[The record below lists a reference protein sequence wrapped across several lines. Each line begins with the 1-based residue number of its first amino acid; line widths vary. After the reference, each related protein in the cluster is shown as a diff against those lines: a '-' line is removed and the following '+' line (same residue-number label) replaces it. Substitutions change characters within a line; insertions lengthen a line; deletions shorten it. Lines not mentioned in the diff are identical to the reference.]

1 MNWIKVISSSRN
13 LRTSVFIPPSTVTLK
28 RGSQVR
34 PAVNREFTTGGPQ
47 LDYKTIM
54 CDVLVVGA
62 GGAGCRAAIEAAN
75 QNLDVI
81 MLSKEMLGK
90 AHTSMA
96 EGGYNV
102 SLGNV
107 DPDDNPETHFKDTI
121 VGGNYLNNQ
130 KLAEI
135 LVNNA
140 AQRIFDL
147 EDMGAVFDRT
157 PEGKIAQR
165 PFGKQSWRRTA
176 YSSDRTG
183 SEIMV
188 TLTEGI
194 RKSSVRVFDEV
205 FATKLLVTDGTI
217 SGVCAVDLKYGD
229 YLVFR
234 AKSVV
239 MATGGAG
246 RIFKV
251 TSNAQLDVGD
261 GYGMA
266 YEAGCDMIDMEMI
279 QFHPTGMVKPE
290 SAKGRLVTEAVRG
303 EGGILLNNKGE
314 RFMNRYYPEVMEL
327 AGRDQVT
334 RSIMTEVMEGRGSP
348 DGGVY
353 LSIAHLPRS
362 IIDFRLE
369 SMVEQFEDAGVDIR
383 NEPMQVSP
391 TAHHFM
397 GGIRINEHA
406 TTTIPGLFAAGEC
419 TGGVHGGN
427 RLGGNALADTQVFG
441 AVSGESAAR
450 FAKETKHLGVNHDEI
465 LKEFERLEVMLSR
478 KEGISPSDGR
488 VELTELMWEKVQI
501 FRKEEDLEYAV
512 RELRRIEEK
521 VVPNIKVDVPVKRFN
536 PGWHQAIE
544 FVHMVTTARMVAEAA
559 LMRKGSRGAHFR
571 VDGDPND
578 KGYYNIVISK
588 GKDGKMH
595 LEKEDLVITKITP
608 P

>member
-1 MNWIKVISSSRN
+1 M
-13 LRTSVFIPPSTVTLK
+13 
-28 RGSQVR
+28 
-34 PAVNREFTTGGPQ
+34 
-47 LDYKTIM
+47 DYKTIM

-62 GGAGCRAAIEAAN
+62 GGAGCRAAIEASN
-75 QNLDVI
+75 HNLDVI
-81 MLSKEMLGK
+81 MLSKELLGK
-90 AHTSMA
+90 AHTAMA

-107 DPDDNPETHFKDTI
+107 DPDDDPETHFKDTI

-135 LVNNA
+135 LVRDA
-140 AQRIFDL
+140 PQRIFDL

-165 PFGKQSWRRTA
+165 VFGKQSWRRTA
-176 YSSDRTG
+176 YASDRTG

-194 RKSSVRVFDEV
+194 RKTAVRVFDEV
-205 FATKLLVTDGTI
+205 FATRLLLKDGKI

-246 RIFKV
+246 RIFSV

-266 YEAGCDMIDMEMI
+266 YEAGCEMMDMEMI

-327 AGRDQVT
+327 AGRDQVA
-334 RSIMTEVMEGRGSP
+334 RSIMTEVLEGRGSP

-353 LSIAHLPRS
+353 LSISHLPHT
-362 IIDFRLE
+362 IIEFRLE
-369 SMVEQFEDAGVDIR
+369 SMIEQFEDAGVNIR
-383 NEPMQVSP
+383 EEPMQVSP

-397 GGIRINEHA
+397 GGIKIDENSG
-406 TTTIPGLFAAGEC
+406 TTIPGLYASGEC

-441 AVSGESAAR
+441 ALSGENAAKY
-450 FAKETKHLGVNHDEI
+450 AKETDHLGVNREEI
-465 LKEFERLEVMLSR
+465 KTEFERLEAMLNR
-478 KEGISPSDGR
+478 KEGISPADARS
-488 VELTELMWEKVQI
+488 ELTELMWAKVQI
-501 FRKEEDLEYAV
+501 FRKEDDMQYAV
-512 RELRRIEEK
+512 KELRRIEKE
-521 VVPNIKVDVPVKRFN
+521 VVPKIKVDVPVKRFN
-536 PGWHQAIE
+536 PGWHQAME

-559 LMRKGSRGAHFR
+559 VMRKGSRGAHYR
-571 VDGDPND
+571 VDADPND
-578 KGYYNIVISK
+578 KDYYNIVIRK
-588 GKDGKMH
+588 GKDDKME
-595 LEKEDLVITKITP
+595 LRKEDVAITKITP

>member
-1 MNWIKVISSSRN
+1 MDE
-13 LRTSVFIPPSTVTLK
+13 LP
-28 RGSQVR
+28 
-34 PAVNREFTTGGPQ
+34 
-47 LDYKTIM
+47 YKTIL

-62 GGAGCRAAIEAAN
+62 GGAGCRAAIEASN
-75 QNLDVI
+75 HNLDVI
-81 MLSKEMLGK
+81 MLSKELLGK

-107 DPDDNPETHFKDTI
+107 DPKDDVETHFKDTI

-130 KLAEI
+130 ELAEI
-135 LVNNA
+135 LVSDA
-140 AQRIFDL
+140 SERIYDL
-147 EDMGAVFDRT
+147 EEMGAVFDRT

-176 YSSDRTG
+176 YASDRTG

-188 TLTEGI
+188 TLTEAI

-205 FATKLLVTDGTI
+205 FATKILVEDGRAC
-217 SGVCAVDLKYGD
+217 GVCAVDLKYGD
-229 YLVFR
+229 YIVFR
-234 AKSVV
+234 AKSIV

-261 GYGMA
+261 GYAMA
-266 YEAGCDMIDMEMI
+266 YEAGAELIDMEMI

-314 RFMNRYYPEVMEL
+314 RFMNEYYPQVMEL
-327 AGRDQVT
+327 AGRDQVA
-334 RSIMTEVMEGRGSP
+334 RSIMKEVIAGRGSP

-353 LSIAHLPRS
+353 LSIAHLPKR
-362 IIDFRLE
+362 IVEFRLE
-369 SMVEQFEDAGVDIR
+369 SMIEQFGDAGVDIR
-383 NEPMQVSP
+383 EEPMQVSP

-397 GGIRINEHA
+397 GGISID
-406 TTTIPGLFAAGEC
+406 TKSQSTIPGFYAAGEC

-441 AVSGESAAR
+441 ALSGESAAE
-450 FAKETKHLGVNHDEI
+450 FAKEHKHTGINRDVIIE
-465 LKEFERLEVMLSR
+465 EFERLEAMLTR
-478 KEGISPSDGR
+478 KEGISPADAR
-488 VELTELMWEKVQI
+488 DELTELMWNKVQI
-501 FRKEEDLEYAV
+501 FRNEEDMQEAV
-512 RELRRIEEK
+512 KELKRIEQE
-521 VVPNIKVDVPVKRFN
+521 VVPKIKVQVSEKRFN

-544 FVHMVTTARMVAEAA
+544 FGHMVITARMVAEAA
-559 LMRKGSRGAHFR
+559 LLRKGNRGAHYR
-571 VDGDPND
+571 TDADPND
-578 KGYYNIVISK
+578 NGYYNIIIQ
-588 GKDGKMH
+588 KDDNGEIELQKKDM
-595 LEKEDLVITKITP
+595 VITKITP

>member
-1 MNWIKVISSSRN
+1 MDE
-13 LRTSVFIPPSTVTLK
+13 LP
-28 RGSQVR
+28 
-34 PAVNREFTTGGPQ
+34 
-47 LDYKTIM
+47 YKTIL

-62 GGAGCRAAIEAAN
+62 GGAGCRAAIEASK

-81 MLSKEMLGK
+81 MLSKELLGK

-107 DPDDNPETHFKDTI
+107 DPNDDVETHFKDTI
-121 VGGNYLNNQ
+121 VGGNHLNNQ
-130 KLAEI
+130 ELAEI
-135 LVNNA
+135 LVRDA
-140 AQRIFDL
+140 SERIYDL
-147 EDMGAVFDRT
+147 EEMGAVFDRT

-176 YSSDRTG
+176 YASDRTG

-188 TLTEGI
+188 TLTEAI
-194 RKSSVRVFDEV
+194 RKTSVRVFDEV
-205 FATKLLVTDGTI
+205 FATKILVEDGRAC
-217 SGVCAVDLKYGD
+217 GVCAVDLKYGD
-229 YLVFR
+229 YIVFR
-234 AKSVV
+234 AKSII

-261 GYGMA
+261 GYAMA
-266 YEAGCDMIDMEMI
+266 YEAGAELIDMEMI

-314 RFMNRYYPEVMEL
+314 RFMNNYYPKVMEL
-327 AGRDQVT
+327 AGRDQVA
-334 RSIMTEVMEGRGSP
+334 RSIMKEVIAGRGSP

-353 LSIAHLPRS
+353 LSIAHLPKR
-362 IIDFRLE
+362 IVEFRLE
-369 SMVEQFEDAGVDIR
+369 SMIEQFGDAGVDIR
-383 NEPMQVSP
+383 EEPMQVSP

-397 GGIRINEHA
+397 GGISID
-406 TTTIPGLFAAGEC
+406 TKSQSSIPGLYAAGEC

-441 AVSGESAAR
+441 ALAGESAAR
-450 FAKETKHLGVNHDEI
+450 FAKDHKHTGINRQAI
-465 LKEFERLEVMLSR
+465 IAEFQRLEAMLTR
-478 KEGISPSDGR
+478 KEGISPADAR
-488 VELTELMWEKVQI
+488 DELTELMWNKVQI
-501 FRKEEDLEYAV
+501 FRNEEDMEEAV
-512 RELRRIEEK
+512 KELKRIEEE
-521 VVPNIKVDVPVKRFN
+521 VVPKIKVQVSEKRFN

-544 FVHMVTTARMVAEAA
+544 FGHMVITARMVAEAA
-559 LMRKGSRGAHFR
+559 LLRKGNRGAHYR
-571 VDGDPND
+571 TDADPNE
-578 KGYYNIVISK
+578 KGYYNIIIE
-588 GKDGKMH
+588 KDDNGEIALRK
-595 LEKEDLVITKITP
+595 KDLVITRITP

>member
-1 MNWIKVISSSRN
+1 M
-13 LRTSVFIPPSTVTLK
+13 
-28 RGSQVR
+28 
-34 PAVNREFTTGGPQ
+34 
-47 LDYKTIM
+47 DYKTIM
-54 CDVLVVGA
+54 CDVLVIGA
-62 GGAGCRAAIEAAN
+62 GGAGCRAAIEASKF
-75 QNLDVI
+75 NLDVI
-81 MLSKEMLGK
+81 MLSKELLGK
-90 AHTSMA
+90 AHTAMA

-107 DPDDNPETHFKDTI
+107 DPDDNPEIHFKDTI
-121 VGGNYLNNQ
+121 EGGNYLNNQ

-135 LVNNA
+135 LVRDA
-140 AQRIFDL
+140 PQRIFDL

-176 YSSDRTG
+176 YASDRTG

-194 RKSSVRVFDEV
+194 RKTSVRVFDEV
-205 FATKLLVTDGTI
+205 FATKLLVTGGKI
-217 SGVCAVDLKYGD
+217 SGVCTVDLKYGD

-234 AKSVV
+234 AKAIV

-246 RIFKV
+246 RIYSV

-266 YEAGCDMIDMEMI
+266 YEAGCEMIDMEMI

-327 AGRDQVT
+327 AGRDQVA
-334 RSIMTEVMEGRGSP
+334 RSIMTEVREGRGSP

-362 IIDFRLE
+362 IIEFRLE
-369 SMVEQFEDAGVDIR
+369 SMIEQFEDAGVDIR
-383 NEPMQVSP
+383 EEPMEVSP

-397 GGIRINEHA
+397 GGIKIDENSA
-406 TTTIPGLFAAGEC
+406 TNIPGLYAAGEC

-441 AVSGESAAR
+441 ALSGENAAKY
-450 FAKETKHLGVNHDEI
+450 AKNITHLGVDRDEI
-465 LKEFERLEVMLSR
+465 HEEFTRLESMLKR
-478 KEGISPSDGR
+478 KAGISPSAAR
-488 VELTELMWEKVQI
+488 EELTELMWSKVQI
-501 FRKEEDLEYAV
+501 FRKEDEMQYAV
-512 RELRRIEEK
+512 KELRRIEKE
-521 VVPNIKVDVPVKRFN
+521 VVPTIKVDVPVKRFN

-544 FVHMVTTARMVAEAA
+544 FAHMVTTARMVAEAA
-559 LMRKGSRGAHFR
+559 VMRKGSRGAHFR
-571 VDGDPND
+571 VDADPKD
-578 KGYYNIVISK
+578 KGYYNIIIRK
-588 GKDGKMH
+588 GKDGKMD
-595 LEKEDLVITKITP
+595 LRKEDLVITKITP

>member
-1 MNWIKVISSSRN
+1 
-13 LRTSVFIPPSTVTLK
+13 
-28 RGSQVR
+28 
-34 PAVNREFTTGGPQ
+34 

-62 GGAGCRAAIEAAN
+62 GGAGCRAAIEASKH
-75 QNLDVI
+75 NLDVI
-81 MLSKEMLGK
+81 ILSKELLGK
-90 AHTSMA
+90 AHTAMA

-135 LVNNA
+135 LVNDA
-140 AQRIFDL
+140 PQRIFDL

-176 YSSDRTG
+176 YASDRTG

-188 TLTEGI
+188 TLIEGV

-205 FATKLLVTDGTI
+205 FSTRLLVRDGKI

-234 AKSVV
+234 AKAIV

-246 RIFKV
+246 RIFSV

-261 GYGMA
+261 GYAMA
-266 YEAGCDMIDMEMI
+266 YEAGCEMIDMEMV

-290 SAKGRLVTEAVRG
+290 SARGRLVTEAVRG

-327 AGRDQVT
+327 AGRDQVA
-334 RSIMTEVMEGRGSP
+334 RSIMTEVKEGRGSP

-362 IIDFRLE
+362 IIEFRLE
-369 SMVEQFEDAGVDIR
+369 SMIEQFEDAGVDIR
-383 NEPMQVSP
+383 EEPMQVSP

-397 GGIRINEHA
+397 GGIRIDENSS
-406 TTTIPGLFAAGEC
+406 TNISGLYAAGEC

-427 RLGGNALADTQVFG
+427 RLGGNALADTQVYG
-441 AVSGESAAR
+441 ALAGENAAEYAKNVS
-450 FAKETKHLGVNHDEI
+450 HLGVDREEIQDE
-465 LKEFERLEVMLSR
+465 FARLESMLKR
-478 KEGISPSDGR
+478 KEGISPADAR
-488 VELTELMWEKVQI
+488 NELTELMWTKVQI
-501 FRKEEDLEYAV
+501 FRKEDEMQYAV
-512 RELRRIEEK
+512 NELRRIEKE

-544 FVHMVTTARMVAEAA
+544 FAHMVITARMVAEAA
-559 LMRKGSRGAHFR
+559 EMRKGSRGAHFR
-571 VDGDPND
+571 VDADPND
-578 KGYYNIVISK
+578 KGYYNIVIRK
-588 GKDGKMH
+588 GKDGKME
-595 LEKEDLVITKITP
+595 LRKEDLVITKITP

>member
-1 MNWIKVISSSRN
+1 M
-13 LRTSVFIPPSTVTLK
+13 
-28 RGSQVR
+28 
-34 PAVNREFTTGGPQ
+34 
-47 LDYKTIM
+47 DYKTIM

-62 GGAGCRAAIEAAN
+62 GGAGCRAAIEASN
-75 QNLDVI
+75 HNLDVI
-81 MLSKEMLGK
+81 MLSKELLGK
-90 AHTSMA
+90 AHTAMA

-107 DPDDNPETHFKDTI
+107 DPDDDPETHFKDTI
-121 VGGNYLNNQ
+121 VGGNYLNDQ

-135 LVNNA
+135 LVRDA
-140 AQRIFDL
+140 PQRIFDL

-165 PFGKQSWRRTA
+165 VFGKQSWRRTA
-176 YSSDRTG
+176 YASDRTG

-194 RKSSVRVFDEV
+194 RKTAVRVFDEV
-205 FATKLLVTDGTI
+205 FATRLLVKDGKI

-246 RIFKV
+246 RIFSV

-266 YEAGCDMIDMEMI
+266 YETGCEMIDMEMI

-303 EGGILLNNKGE
+303 EGGILLNSKGE

-327 AGRDQVT
+327 AGRDQVA
-334 RSIMTEVMEGRGSP
+334 RSIMTEVLEGRGTP

-353 LSIAHLPRS
+353 LSISHLPHS
-362 IIDFRLE
+362 IIEFRLE
-369 SMVEQFEDAGVDIR
+369 SMIEQFEDAGVDIR
-383 NEPMQVSP
+383 EEPMQVSP

-397 GGIRINEHA
+397 GGIKIDENSG
-406 TTTIPGLFAAGEC
+406 TNIPGLFASGEC

-441 AVSGESAAR
+441 ALSGENAAKY
-450 FAKETKHLGVNHDEI
+450 AKETDNLGVNREEI
-465 LKEFERLEVMLSR
+465 KNEFERLEAMLKR
-478 KEGISPSDGR
+478 KEGISPADARS
-488 VELTELMWEKVQI
+488 ELTELMWAKVQI
-501 FRKEEDLEYAV
+501 FRKEDDMQYAV
-512 RELRRIEEK
+512 KELRRIEKE
-521 VVPNIKVDVPVKRFN
+521 VVPKIKVDVPVKRFN
-536 PGWHQAIE
+536 PGWHQAME
-544 FVHMVTTARMVAEAA
+544 FVNMVTTARMVAEAA
-559 LMRKGSRGAHFR
+559 VMRKGSRGAHYR
-571 VDGDPND
+571 VDDDPND
-578 KGYYNIVISK
+578 KGYYNIVIRK
-588 GKDGKMH
+588 GKDGKMD
-595 LEKEDLVITKITP
+595 LRKEDVVATKITP

>member
-1 MNWIKVISSSRN
+1 
-13 LRTSVFIPPSTVTLK
+13 
-28 RGSQVR
+28 
-34 PAVNREFTTGGPQ
+34 
-47 LDYKTIM
+47 LDNKTIM

-62 GGAGCRAAIEAAN
+62 GGAGCRAAIEASN
-75 QNLDVI
+75 HNLDVI
-81 MLSKEMLGK
+81 MLSKELLGK
-90 AHTSMA
+90 AHTAMA

-107 DPDDNPETHFKDTI
+107 DPDDDPETHFKDTI

-130 KLAEI
+130 NLAEI
-135 LVNNA
+135 LVRDA
-140 AQRIFDL
+140 PQRIFDL

-165 PFGKQSWRRTA
+165 TFGKQSWRRTA
-176 YSSDRTG
+176 YASDRTG

-188 TLTEGI
+188 TLTEAI
-194 RKSSVRVFDEV
+194 RKTSVRVFDEV
-205 FATKLLVTDGTI
+205 FATRLLITDGKI

-246 RIFKV
+246 RIFSV

-266 YEAGCDMIDMEMI
+266 YDAGCEMMDMEMI

-327 AGRDQVT
+327 AGRDQVA
-334 RSIMTEVMEGRGSP
+334 RSIMTEVLEGRGSP

-353 LSIAHLPRS
+353 LSISHLPRS
-362 IIDFRLE
+362 IIEFRLE
-369 SMVEQFEDAGVDIR
+369 SMIEQFEDAGVDIR
-383 NEPMQVSP
+383 DEPMQVSP

-397 GGIRINEHA
+397 GGIKIDENSA
-406 TTTIPGLFAAGEC
+406 TNIPGLYASGEC

-427 RLGGNALADTQVFG
+427 RLGGNALADTQVYG
-441 AVSGESAAR
+441 ALSGEKAAEY
-450 FAKETKHLGVNHDEI
+450 AKETTHLGVNRGDI
-465 LKEFERLEVMLSR
+465 KTEFERLEAMLNR
-478 KEGISPSDGR
+478 KEGISPADAR
-488 VELTELMWEKVQI
+488 DELTELMWAKVQI
-501 FRKEEDLEYAV
+501 FRKEDEMQYAV
-512 RELRRIEEK
+512 KELRRIEK
-521 VVPNIKVDVPVKRFN
+521 DVVPKIKVDVPVKRFN
-536 PGWHQAIE
+536 PGWHQAME
-544 FVHMVTTARMVAEAA
+544 FVNMVTTARMVAEAA
-559 LMRKGSRGAHFR
+559 VMRKGSRGAHYR
-571 VDGDPND
+571 VDADPND
-578 KGYYNIVISK
+578 KGYYNIVIRK
-588 GKDGKMH
+588 GKDGKME
-595 LEKEDLVITKITP
+595 LRKEDLVITKITP

>member
-1 MNWIKVISSSRN
+1 M
-13 LRTSVFIPPSTVTLK
+13 
-28 RGSQVR
+28 
-34 PAVNREFTTGGPQ
+34 
-47 LDYKTIM
+47 DYKTIM

-62 GGAGCRAAIEAAN
+62 GGAGCRAAIEASKHN
-75 QNLDVI
+75 MDVI
-81 MLSKEMLGK
+81 MLSKELLGK
-90 AHTSMA
+90 AHTAMA

-107 DPDDNPETHFKDTI
+107 DPDDDPETHFKDTI

-130 KLAEI
+130 NLAEI
-135 LVNNA
+135 LVRDA
-140 AQRIFDL
+140 PQRIFDL

-165 PFGKQSWRRTA
+165 VFGKQSWRRTA
-176 YSSDRTG
+176 YASDRTG

-188 TLTEGI
+188 SLTEGI
-194 RKSSVRVFDEV
+194 RKTSVRVFDEV
-205 FATKLLVTDGTI
+205 FATRLLVTDGKI

-246 RIFKV
+246 RIFSV

-266 YEAGCDMIDMEMI
+266 YEAGCEMMDMEMI

-303 EGGILLNNKGE
+303 EGGILLNSNGE

-327 AGRDQVT
+327 AGRDQVA
-334 RSIMTEVMEGRGSP
+334 RSIMTEVKEGRGSP

-353 LSIAHLPRS
+353 LSISHLPRS
-362 IIDFRLE
+362 IIEFRLE
-369 SMVEQFEDAGVDIR
+369 SMIEQFEDAGVDIR
-383 NEPMQVSP
+383 EEPMQVSP

-397 GGIRINEHA
+397 GGIKIDENSS
-406 TTTIPGLFAAGEC
+406 TNIPGPYASGEC

-441 AVSGESAAR
+441 ALSGENAAKY
-450 FAKETKHLGVNHDEI
+450 AKETVHLGVDREEI
-465 LKEFERLEVMLSR
+465 KNEFERLEAMLSR
-478 KEGISPSDGR
+478 KEGISPADAR
-488 VELTELMWEKVQI
+488 DELTDLMWSKVQI
-501 FRKEEDLEYAV
+501 FRKEEEMQHAV
-512 RELRRIEEK
+512 VELRRIEKE
-521 VVPNIKVDVPVKRFN
+521 VVPKIKVDVPVKRFN
-536 PGWHQAIE
+536 PGWHQAME

-559 LMRKGSRGAHFR
+559 VMRKGSRGAHYR
-571 VDGDPND
+571 VDADPND
-578 KGYYNIVISK
+578 KGYYNIIIRK
-588 GKDGKMH
+588 GKDGKME
-595 LEKEDLVITKITP
+595 LRKEDLVITKITP

>member
-1 MNWIKVISSSRN
+1 M
-13 LRTSVFIPPSTVTLK
+13 T
-28 RGSQVR
+28 Q
-34 PAVNREFTTGGPQ
+34 
-47 LDYKTIM
+47 YKTIM

-62 GGAGCRAAIEAAN
+62 GGAGCRAAIEASN
-75 QNLDVI
+75 HNLDVI
-81 MLSKEMLGK
+81 MLSKELLGK
-90 AHTSMA
+90 AHTAMA

-107 DPDDNPETHFKDTI
+107 DPDDDPETHFKDTI
-121 VGGNYLNNQ
+121 VGGNYLNDQ

-135 LVNNA
+135 LVRDA
-140 AQRIFDL
+140 PQRIFDL

-165 PFGKQSWRRTA
+165 VFGKQSWRRTA
-176 YSSDRTG
+176 YASDRTG

-194 RKSSVRVFDEV
+194 RKTAVRVFDEV
-205 FATKLLVTDGTI
+205 FATRLLVKDGKI

-234 AKSVV
+234 SKSVV

-246 RIFKV
+246 RIFSV

-266 YEAGCDMIDMEMI
+266 YETGCEMIDMEMI

-327 AGRDQVT
+327 AGRDQVA
-334 RSIMTEVMEGRGSP
+334 RSIMTEVLEGRGTP
-348 DGGVY
+348 EGGVY
-353 LSIAHLPRS
+353 LSISHLPHS
-362 IIDFRLE
+362 IIEFRLE
-369 SMVEQFEDAGVDIR
+369 SMIEQFEDAGVDIR
-383 NEPMQVSP
+383 EEPMQVSP

-397 GGIRINEHA
+397 GGIKIDENSG
-406 TTTIPGLFAAGEC
+406 TNIPGLYASGEC

-441 AVSGESAAR
+441 ALSGENAAKY
-450 FAKETKHLGVNHDEI
+450 AKETNHLGVNRDEI
-465 LKEFERLEVMLSR
+465 KTEFERLEAMLNR
-478 KEGISPSDGR
+478 KEGISPANARS
-488 VELTELMWEKVQI
+488 ELTELMWAKVQI
-501 FRKEEDLEYAV
+501 FRKEDDMQYAV
-512 RELRRIEEK
+512 KELRRIEKE
-521 VVPNIKVDVPVKRFN
+521 VVPKIKVDVPVKRFN
-536 PGWHQAIE
+536 PGWHQAME
-544 FVHMVTTARMVAEAA
+544 FVNMVTTARMVAEAA
-559 LMRKGSRGAHFR
+559 VMRKGSSGAHYR
-571 VDGDPND
+571 VDADPND
-578 KGYYNIVISK
+578 KGYYNIVIHK
-588 GKDGKMH
+588 GKDGKME
-595 LEKEDLVITKITP
+595 LRKEDVVVTKITP

>member
-1 MNWIKVISSSRN
+1 
-13 LRTSVFIPPSTVTLK
+13 
-28 RGSQVR
+28 
-34 PAVNREFTTGGPQ
+34 
-47 LDYKTIM
+47 M

-62 GGAGCRAAIEAAN
+62 GGAGCRAAIEAAEH
-75 QNLDVI
+75 NLDVI
-81 MLSKEMLGK
+81 MLSKELLGK
-90 AHTSMA
+90 AHTAMA

-130 KLAEI
+130 KLAEV
-135 LVNNA
+135 LVNQA
-140 AQRIFDL
+140 AQRVFDL

-165 PFGKQSWRRTA
+165 TFGKQSWRRTA
-176 YSSDRTG
+176 YASDRTG

-194 RKSSVRVFDEV
+194 RKTSVRVFDEV
-205 FATKLLVTDGTI
+205 FATKLLVTNGTI

-266 YEAGCDMIDMEMI
+266 YEAGCDMVDMEMV

-327 AGRDQVT
+327 AGRDQVA
-334 RSIMTEVMEGRGSP
+334 RSIMTEVLEGRGSP

-353 LSIAHLPRS
+353 LSIAHLPKS
-362 IIDFRLE
+362 IVDFRLE
-369 SMVEQFEDAGVDIR
+369 SMVEQFEDAGIDIR

-397 GGIRINEHA
+397 GGIKIDEHA
-406 TTTIPGLFAAGEC
+406 GTTIPGLYAAGEC

-441 AVSGESAAR
+441 AISGESAAK
-450 FAKETKHLGVNHDEI
+450 FAKNAKHLGVDREEI
-465 LKEFERLEVMLSR
+465 VNEFERLEAMLNR
-478 KEGISPSDGR
+478 KEGISPSDAR
-488 VELTELMWEKVQI
+488 SELTELMWEKVQI
-501 FRKEEDLEYAV
+501 FRKEEDMQHAV
-512 RELRRIEEK
+512 KELHRIEEE

-559 LMRKGSRGAHFR
+559 AMRKGSRGAHFR
-571 VDGDPND
+571 VDADPND
-578 KGYYNIVISK
+578 KGYYNIVIRK
-588 GKDGKMH
+588 GKNGKMT
-595 LEKEDLVITKITP
+595 LQKEDLLITKITP

>member
-1 MNWIKVISSSRN
+1 
-13 LRTSVFIPPSTVTLK
+13 
-28 RGSQVR
+28 
-34 PAVNREFTTGGPQ
+34 
-47 LDYKTIM
+47 M

-62 GGAGCRAAIEAAN
+62 GGAGCRAAIEASKH
-75 QNLDVI
+75 NLDVI
-81 MLSKEMLGK
+81 MLSKELLGK
-90 AHTSMA
+90 AHTAMA

-107 DPDDNPETHFKDTI
+107 DPDDNPDTHFKDTI

-135 LVNNA
+135 LVRDA
-140 AQRIFDL
+140 PQRIFDL

-176 YSSDRTG
+176 YASDRTG

-188 TLTEGI
+188 TLIEGV
-194 RKSSVRVFDEV
+194 RKTSVRVFDEV
-205 FATKLLVTDGTI
+205 FATKLLVTDGKI

-246 RIFKV
+246 RIFSV

-266 YEAGCDMIDMEMI
+266 YEAGCEMIDMEMI

-303 EGGILLNNKGE
+303 EGGILLNNEGE

-327 AGRDQVT
+327 AGRDQVA
-334 RSIMTEVMEGRGSP
+334 RSIMTEVKEGRGSP

-362 IIDFRLE
+362 IIEFRLE
-369 SMVEQFEDAGVDIR
+369 SMIEQFEDAGVDIR
-383 NEPMQVSP
+383 EEPMQVSP

-397 GGIRINEHA
+397 GGIKIDENSS
-406 TTTIPGLFAAGEC
+406 TNISGLYAAGEC

-427 RLGGNALADTQVFG
+427 RLGGNALADTQVYG
-441 AVSGESAAR
+441 ALAGENAAKSAKNSG
-450 FAKETKHLGVNHDEI
+450 HLGVNREEI
-465 LKEFERLEVMLSR
+465 QEEFVRLESMLKR
-478 KEGISPSDGR
+478 KEGISPADAR
-488 VELTELMWEKVQI
+488 EELTELMWAKVQI
-501 FRKEEDLEYAV
+501 FRKEEEMQDAV
-512 RELRRIEEK
+512 NELKRIEKE

-544 FVHMVTTARMVAEAA
+544 FAHMVTTARMVAEAA
-559 LMRKGSRGAHFR
+559 VMRKGSRGAHFR
-571 VDGDPND
+571 VDADPHD
-578 KGYYNIVISK
+578 KGYYNIVIRK
-588 GKDGKMH
+588 GKDGKME
-595 LEKEDLVITKITP
+595 LRKDDLVITKITP

>member
-1 MNWIKVISSSRN
+1 M
-13 LRTSVFIPPSTVTLK
+13 
-28 RGSQVR
+28 
-34 PAVNREFTTGGPQ
+34 
-47 LDYKTIM
+47 DYKTIM

-62 GGAGCRAAIEAAN
+62 GGAGCRAAIEAAKH
-75 QNLDVI
+75 NLDVI
-81 MLSKEMLGK
+81 MLSKELLGK
-90 AHTSMA
+90 AHTAMA

-135 LVNNA
+135 LVRDA
-140 AQRIFDL
+140 SERIFDL
-147 EDMGAVFDRT
+147 EEYGAIFDRT

-176 YSSDRTG
+176 YASDRTG

-188 TLTEGI
+188 TLTEAI
-194 RKSSVRVFDEV
+194 RKTSVRVFDEV
-205 FATKLLVTDGTI
+205 FATKILVDEGRVA
-217 SGVCAVDLKYGD
+217 GVTAIDLKYGD

-246 RIFKV
+246 RIYEV

-266 YEAGCDMIDMEMI
+266 YEAGCELIDMEMV

-290 SAKGRLVTEAVRG
+290 SARGRLVTEAVRG
-303 EGGILLNNKGE
+303 EGGILLNSEGD
-314 RFMNRYYPEVMEL
+314 RFMHRYYPEVMEL
-327 AGRDQVT
+327 AGRDQVA
-334 RSIMTEVMEGRGSP
+334 RSIMTEVLEGRGSP

-353 LSIAHLPRS
+353 LSIAHLPKS
-362 IIDFRLE
+362 IIEFRLE
-369 SMVEQFEDAGVDIR
+369 SMIEQFEDAGVDIR
-383 NEPMQVSP
+383 EEPMQVSP

-397 GGIRINEHA
+397 GGIKINEESG
-406 TTTIPGLFAAGEC
+406 TNIPGLYAAGEC

-427 RLGGNALADTQVFG
+427 RLGGNALADTQVYG
-441 AVSGESAAR
+441 ALSGDNAAKY
-450 FAKETKHLGVNHDEI
+450 AKENAHTGINRDVI
-465 LKEFERLEVMLSR
+465 LKEFQKLEAMLER
-478 KEGISPSDGR
+478 KEGVSPADAR
-488 VELTELMWEKVQI
+488 DELTKLMWSKVQI
-501 FRKEEDLEYAV
+501 FRKEEEMQHAV
-512 RELRRIEEK
+512 KELRRIEKE
-521 VVPNIKVDVPVKRFN
+521 VVPNIKVDVRVKRFN

-544 FVHMVTTARMVAEAA
+544 FEHMVMTARMVAEAA
-559 LMRKGSRGAHFR
+559 VIRKGSRGAHYR

-578 KGYYNIVISK
+578 DGYYNIVIRK
-588 GKDGKMH
+588 GKDGNME
-595 LEKEDLVITKITP
+595 LRKEDLVTTKITP

>member
-1 MNWIKVISSSRN
+1 
-13 LRTSVFIPPSTVTLK
+13 
-28 RGSQVR
+28 
-34 PAVNREFTTGGPQ
+34 
-47 LDYKTIM
+47 M

-62 GGAGCRAAIEAAN
+62 GGAGCRAAIEASRH
-75 QNLDVI
+75 NLDVI
-81 MLSKEMLGK
+81 MLSKELLGK
-90 AHTSMA
+90 AHTAMA

-107 DPDDNPETHFKDTI
+107 DPDDDPETHFKDTI

-130 KLAEI
+130 ILAEI
-135 LVNNA
+135 LVRDA
-140 AQRIFDL
+140 PQRIFDL

-165 PFGKQSWRRTA
+165 VFGKQSWRRTA
-176 YSSDRTG
+176 YASDRTG

-188 TLTEGI
+188 SLTEGI
-194 RKSSVRVFDEV
+194 RKTSVRVFDEV
-205 FATKLLVTDGTI
+205 FATRLLVTDGKI
-217 SGVCAVDLKYGD
+217 AGVCAVDLKYGD

-246 RIFKV
+246 RIFSV

-266 YEAGCDMIDMEMI
+266 YEAGCEMMDMEMI

-314 RFMNRYYPEVMEL
+314 RFMHRYYPEVMEL
-327 AGRDQVT
+327 AGRDQVA
-334 RSIMTEVMEGRGSP
+334 RSIMTEVLEGRGSP

-353 LSIAHLPRS
+353 LSISHLPRS
-362 IIDFRLE
+362 IIEFRLE
-369 SMVEQFEDAGVDIR
+369 SMIEQFEDAGVDIR
-383 NEPMQVSP
+383 DEPMQVSP

-397 GGIRINEHA
+397 GGIKIDEHSS
-406 TTTIPGLFAAGEC
+406 TNIPGLYAAGEC

-441 AVSGESAAR
+441 ALSGENAAKY
-450 FAKETKHLGVNHDEI
+450 AKEITHLGVDRKDIKN
-465 LKEFERLEVMLSR
+465 EFERLEAMLYR
-478 KEGISPSDGR
+478 KEGVSPADAR
-488 VELTELMWEKVQI
+488 DELTDLMWGKVQI
-501 FRKEEDLEYAV
+501 FRKEEDMQFAV
-512 RELRRIEEK
+512 KELRRIEK
-521 VVPNIKVDVPVKRFN
+521 DIVPQIKVDVPVKRFN
-536 PGWHQAIE
+536 PGWHQAME

-559 LMRKGSRGAHFR
+559 VMRKGSRGAHYR
-571 VDGDPND
+571 VDADPND
-578 KGYYNIVISK
+578 KGYYNIVIRK
-588 GKDGKMH
+588 GKDGKME
-595 LEKEDLVITKITP
+595 LRKEDLVITKITP

>member
-1 MNWIKVISSSRN
+1 M
-13 LRTSVFIPPSTVTLK
+13 
-28 RGSQVR
+28 
-34 PAVNREFTTGGPQ
+34 
-47 LDYKTIM
+47 DYKTIM

-62 GGAGCRAAIEAAN
+62 GGAGCRAAIEASTH
-75 QNLDVI
+75 NLDVI
-81 MLSKEMLGK
+81 MLSKELLGK
-90 AHTSMA
+90 AHTAMA

-107 DPDDNPETHFKDTI
+107 DPDDDPETHFKDTI

-135 LVNNA
+135 LVRDA
-140 AQRIFDL
+140 PQRIFDL

-165 PFGKQSWRRTA
+165 TFGKQSWRRTA
-176 YSSDRTG
+176 YASDRTG

-188 TLTEGI
+188 TLTEAI
-194 RKSSVRVFDEV
+194 RKTSVRVFDEV
-205 FATKLLVTDGTI
+205 FATRLLVTDGKI

-246 RIFKV
+246 RIFSV

-266 YEAGCDMIDMEMI
+266 YEAGCEMMDMEMI

-327 AGRDQVT
+327 AGRDQVA
-334 RSIMTEVMEGRGSP
+334 RSIMTEVREGRGSP

-353 LSIAHLPRS
+353 LSISHLPRS
-362 IIDFRLE
+362 IIEFRLE
-369 SMVEQFEDAGVDIR
+369 SMIEQFEDAGVDIR
-383 NEPMQVSP
+383 EEPMQVSP

-397 GGIRINEHA
+397 GGIKIDEDSA
-406 TTTIPGLFAAGEC
+406 TNILGLYASGEC

-427 RLGGNALADTQVFG
+427 RLGGNALADTQVYG
-441 AVSGESAAR
+441 ALSGEKAAEY
-450 FAKETKHLGVNHDEI
+450 AKETPHLGVDREEI
-465 LKEFERLEVMLSR
+465 KNEFERLEAMLNR
-478 KEGISPSDGR
+478 KEGISPADAR
-488 VELTELMWEKVQI
+488 DELTELMWTKVQI
-501 FRKEEDLEYAV
+501 FRKEDEMQYAV
-512 RELRRIEEK
+512 KELKRIEKE
-521 VVPNIKVDVPVKRFN
+521 VVPKIKVDVPVKRFN
-536 PGWHQAIE
+536 PGWHQAME

-559 LMRKGSRGAHFR
+559 LMRKGSRGAHYR
-571 VDGDPND
+571 VDADSND
-578 KGYYNIVISK
+578 KGYYNIIIRK
-588 GKDGKMH
+588 GKDGKME
-595 LEKEDLVITKITP
+595 LRKEDLVITKITP

>member
-1 MNWIKVISSSRN
+1 
-13 LRTSVFIPPSTVTLK
+13 
-28 RGSQVR
+28 
-34 PAVNREFTTGGPQ
+34 
-47 LDYKTIM
+47 M

-62 GGAGCRAAIEAAN
+62 GGAGCRAAIEASN
-75 QNLDVI
+75 HNLDVI
-81 MLSKEMLGK
+81 MLSKELLGK
-90 AHTSMA
+90 AHTAMA

-107 DPDDNPETHFKDTI
+107 DPDDDPETHFKDTI

-135 LVNNA
+135 LVRNA
-140 AQRIFDL
+140 PQRIFDL
-147 EDMGAVFDRT
+147 EDLGAVFDRT

-176 YSSDRTG
+176 YASDRTG

-188 TLTEGI
+188 TLVEGV

-205 FATKLLVTDGTI
+205 FATRLLVTNGKI

-246 RIFKV
+246 RIFSV

-266 YEAGCDMIDMEMI
+266 YEAGCEMIDMEMI

-327 AGRDQVT
+327 AGRDQVA
-334 RSIMTEVMEGRGSP
+334 RSIMTEVKEGRGSP

-362 IIDFRLE
+362 IIEFRLE
-369 SMVEQFEDAGVDIR
+369 SMIEQFEDAGVDIR
-383 NEPMQVSP
+383 EEPMQVSP

-397 GGIRINEHA
+397 GGIRIDENSG
-406 TTTIPGLFAAGEC
+406 TNISGLYAAGEC

-427 RLGGNALADTQVFG
+427 RLGGNALADTQVYG
-441 AVSGESAAR
+441 ALAGENASEY
-450 FAKETKHLGVNHDEI
+450 AKGNDHLGVDRDEI
-465 LKEFERLEVMLSR
+465 QEEFVRLDSMLKR
-478 KEGISPSDGR
+478 KEGISPAEARD
-488 VELTELMWEKVQI
+488 ELTELMWTKVQI
-501 FRKEEDLEYAV
+501 FRKEDEMQYAV
-512 RELRRIEEK
+512 KELKRIEKE
-521 VVPNIKVDVPVKRFN
+521 VVPKIKVDVPVKRFN

-559 LMRKGSRGAHFR
+559 VLRKGSRGAHYR

-578 KGYYNIVISK
+578 NGYYNIVIK
-588 GKDGKMH
+588 KNKDGKME
-595 LEKEDLVITKITP
+595 LRKEDLVITSITP

>member
-1 MNWIKVISSSRN
+1 
-13 LRTSVFIPPSTVTLK
+13 
-28 RGSQVR
+28 
-34 PAVNREFTTGGPQ
+34 
-47 LDYKTIM
+47 M
-54 CDVLVVGA
+54 CDILVVGA
-62 GGAGCRAAIEAAN
+62 GGAGCRAAIEAAAN
-75 QNLDVI
+75 NLDVI
-81 MLSKEMLGK
+81 MLSKELLGK
-90 AHTSMA
+90 AHTAMA
-96 EGGYNV
+96 EGGLNV

-121 VGGNYLNNQ
+121 SGGNYINNQ

-135 LVNNA
+135 LVEQA

-165 PFGKQSWRRTA
+165 TFGKQSWRRTA
-176 YSSDRTG
+176 YASDRTG

-188 TLTEGI
+188 TLTEAI
-194 RKSSVRVFDEV
+194 RKTSVRVFDEV
-205 FATKLLVTDGTI
+205 FATKLLITNGKI

-246 RIFKV
+246 RIFSV

-266 YEAGCDMIDMEMI
+266 YEAGCELIDMEMI

-327 AGRDQVT
+327 AGRDQVA
-334 RSIMTEVMEGRGSP
+334 RSIMTEVLEGRGSP
-348 DGGVY
+348 DGGAY
-353 LSIAHLPRS
+353 LSIAHLPKS
-362 IIDFRLE
+362 IVEFRLE
-369 SMVEQFEDAGVDIR
+369 SMIEQFEDAGIDIR
-383 NEPMQVSP
+383 EEPMQVSP

-397 GGIRINEHA
+397 GGIKTDEDAGTI
-406 TTTIPGLFAAGEC
+406 IPGLFASGEC
-419 TGGVHGGN
+419 TGGLHGGN
-427 RLGGNALADTQVFG
+427 RLGGNALADTQVYG
-441 AVSGESAAR
+441 AISGESAAKY
-450 FAKETKHLGVNHDEI
+450 AKSVSHLGVDRKTI
-465 LKEFERLEVMLSR
+465 TQEFERIESMLNR
-478 KEGISPSDGR
+478 KDGISPADARS
-488 VELTELMWEKVQI
+488 ELTELMWEKVQI
-501 FRKEEDLEYAV
+501 FRKEEDMQFAV
-512 RELRRIEEK
+512 NELRRIEKE

-536 PGWHQAIE
+536 PGWHQAME
-544 FVHMVTTARMVAEAA
+544 FVNMVLTARMVAEAA
-559 LMRKGSRGAHFR
+559 VMRKGSRGAHYR
-571 VDGDPND
+571 VDADPND
-578 KGYYNIVISK
+578 KGYYNIVIKK
-588 GKDGKMH
+588 GKDGKM
-595 LEKEDLVITKITP
+595 EMQKDDLVITKITP

>member
-1 MNWIKVISSSRN
+1 M
-13 LRTSVFIPPSTVTLK
+13 
-28 RGSQVR
+28 
-34 PAVNREFTTGGPQ
+34 
-47 LDYKTIM
+47 DYKTIM

-62 GGAGCRAAIEAAN
+62 GGAGCRAAIEASKH
-75 QNLDVI
+75 NLDVI
-81 MLSKEMLGK
+81 ILSKELLGK
-90 AHTSMA
+90 AHTAMA

-135 LVNNA
+135 LVNDA
-140 AQRIFDL
+140 PQRIFDL

-176 YSSDRTG
+176 YASDRTG

-188 TLTEGI
+188 TLIEGV

-205 FATKLLVTDGTI
+205 FSTRLLVRDGKI

-234 AKSVV
+234 AKAIV

-246 RIFKV
+246 RIFSV

-261 GYGMA
+261 GYSMA
-266 YEAGCDMIDMEMI
+266 YEAGCEMIDMEMI

-290 SAKGRLVTEAVRG
+290 SARGRLVTEAVRG

-327 AGRDQVT
+327 AGRDQVA
-334 RSIMTEVMEGRGSP
+334 RSIMTEVKEGRGSP

-362 IIDFRLE
+362 IIEFRLE
-369 SMVEQFEDAGVDIR
+369 SMIEQFEDGGVNIR
-383 NEPMQVSP
+383 EEPMEVSP

-397 GGIRINEHA
+397 GGIRIDENSS
-406 TTTIPGLFAAGEC
+406 TNISGLYAAGEC

-427 RLGGNALADTQVFG
+427 RLGGNALADPQVYG
-441 AVSGESAAR
+441 ALAGESAAEY
-450 FAKETKHLGVNHDEI
+450 AKNVSHLGVNREEIQDE
-465 LKEFERLEVMLSR
+465 FVRLESMLKR
-478 KEGISPSDGR
+478 KEGISPADAR
-488 VELTELMWEKVQI
+488 DELTELMWTKVQI
-501 FRKEEDLEYAV
+501 FRKEEEMQYAV
-512 RELRRIEEK
+512 NELRRIEKE
-521 VVPNIKVDVPVKRFN
+521 VVPNIKVDVSVKRFN

-559 LMRKGSRGAHFR
+559 EMRKGGRGAHFR
-571 VDGDPND
+571 VDADPND
-578 KGYYNIVISK
+578 KGYYNIVIRK
-588 GKDGKMH
+588 GKDGKME
-595 LEKEDLVITKITP
+595 LRKEDLVITKITP